1 MKNGDVPQSTR
12 PLRPPPFFPSASIEV
27 KSRKIGNKQDNQD
40 KSSSSKEMNNSQA
53 NSHGPSKKK
62 PS

>member
-27 KSRKIGNKQDNQD
+27 KSRKSGNQQDNQD
-40 KSSSSKEMNNSQA
+40 KSPSSKKMNNSKA
-53 NSHGPSKKK
+53 NSQGPSKKK